1 MKNNEI
7 IEKIAKSTIRGK
19 LKYMLSILAM
29 CGLISL
35 VAFSRNFSGEGN
47 NGSSGKRDKYSN

>member
-7 IEKIAKSTIRGK
+7 IEKIAKSTIGGK

-35 VAFSRNFSGEGN
+35 VAFSSETKAETLWRR
-47 NGSSGKRDKYSN
+47 KQR

>member
-35 VAFSRNFSGEGN
+35 VAFSSETKAETLVEKER
-47 NGSSGKRDKYSN
+47 